1 MDQPGKVANPVRSQ
15 LNREN
20 VFFLSPFLPINLA
33 SQERFGSVILRMNLV
48 LTRGIPPDFR
58 VLSISAASSIYLF
71 KPPYATGSVPSL
83 SGQAIACRWSS
94 LPSVCL
100 HRTSSPQ
107 GSSSHG
113 GAFASPWTN

>member
-1 MDQPGKVANPVRSQ
+1 MDQPGKAANPARGY
-15 LNREN
+15 LTRKMF
-20 VFFLSPFLPINLA
+20 FFLSTFLPINLA

-83 SGQAIACRWSS
+83 SGQAIAYR
-94 LPSVCL
+94 
-100 HRTSSPQ
+100 
-107 GSSSHG
+107 
-113 GAFASPWTN
+113 